1 MFCKRKLKFIGE
13 NMANIPKS
21 RLEKELK
28 HWKRMR
34 YKYKISEDDED
45 YVNKE
50 IARLENAILHS
61 GERNKNRLSLKERK
75 VLRDGDN

>member
-1 MFCKRKLKFIGE
+1 
-13 NMANIPKS
+13 MANIPKS

-28 HWKRMR
+28 HWKKVG

-50 IARLENAILHS
+50 ILRLEKAIIHS
-61 GERNKNRLSLKERK
+61 GEPNKNRLNLKERK

>member
-1 MFCKRKLKFIGE
+1 
-13 NMANIPKS
+13 MANIPKS

-28 HWKRMR
+28 HWKKVR

-50 IARLENAILHS
+50 ILRLEKAIIHS
-61 GERNKNRLSLKERK
+61 GEPNKNRLNLKERK